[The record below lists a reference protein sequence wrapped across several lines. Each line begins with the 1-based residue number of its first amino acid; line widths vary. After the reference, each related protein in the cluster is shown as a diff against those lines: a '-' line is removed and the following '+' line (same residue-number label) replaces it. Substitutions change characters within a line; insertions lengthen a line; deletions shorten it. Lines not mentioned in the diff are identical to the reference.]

1 MRCSFLFAIPILVL
15 SVLSVLPV
23 AHAKSEAYS
32 RENFRFQPGY
42 SPAGAKRTQPV
53 RTRRMEP
60 EERPAYA
67 NGMQRHGMGD
77 AFGSN
82 RVHSS
87 QPRDWPSGMFG
98 PYDFK

>member
-1 MRCSFLFAIPILVL
+1 MRRSFLFLVPILVL

-23 AHAKSEAYS
+23 AHARSEAYS
-32 RENFRFQPGY
+32 REDFNMRSGH
-42 SPAGAKRTQPV
+42 SPAGAQRTQPV
-53 RTRRMEP
+53 RTRRIEP

-98 PYDFK
+98 PYEFK